1 MLPVV
6 FSKAHHGSGEISI
19 PTISAPLPPR
29 TVGSLRVGLRWT
41 GRERAPDPAR
51 DAGHDSHRQHTKRQ
65 FDGLARR
72 VIQCVCALGHL
83 THMRRM
89 NIPYMLGDMAQA
101 FLPGD
106 R

>member
-1 MLPVV
+1 MRLTNARMTVRNRP
-6 FSKAHHGSGEISI
+6 H
-19 PTISAPLPPR
+19 APNTRPL
-29 TVGSLRVGLRWT
+29 
-41 GRERAPDPAR
+41 R
-51 DAGHDSHRQHTKRQ
+51 DAGWL

-72 VIQCVCALGHL
+72 VIQCACALGHL

-106 R
+106 RKSPDYEMKRI